1 MSCERSSSRYS
12 IAWLDAPG
20 NARFEK
26 HLKNYLQ
33 NGEIFRW
40 GKKWGKIRGAQK
52 TFVHKKIQPPLSDWI
67 F

>member
-1 MSCERSSSRYS
+1 MSCEGSSSRYS

-40 GKKWGKIRGAQK
+40 GKIRGAQK
-52 TFVHKKIQPPLSDWI
+52 TFAHKKSNHR
-67 F
+67 